1 MALVFPN
8 PNVFALYPLD
18 RASNQR
24 TDAAWLSARRA
35 DAKTLILPIWRQKP
49 MLAKAPSGQ
58 TELMVMRPGLAEGL
72 MAEGAPVVFLG
83 CDKGGA
89 WFACDISAAPDPENQ
104 GPLAGLGFFKDMRAA
119 AMELSP
125 ADAAIA
131 GTAKALVDWHQRH
144 GFCAQCGS
152 PTQLADAGWK
162 RVCPACKAE
171 HFPRTDPVAIMLA
184 AHGDNC
190 LLGRGKQFPPGMYS
204 ALAGFIEPGE
214 SIEEAVAREIKE
226 ETGVTIALESVRYHS
241 TQPWPF
247 PSSLMIGCLAQATDT
262 TITIDES
269 EMADAR
275 WFSRDEIRAALS
287 AGGRGKGFFVPPSF
301 AIAHQLIKTWA
312 AEDGGS

>member
-8 PNVFALYPLD
+8 PNTFALYPLD

-24 TDAAWLSARRA
+24 TDSAWLAERLK
-35 DAKTLILPIWRQKP
+35 DASTLVLPVWRQKP
-49 MLAKAPSGQ
+49 MLMKSAKG
-58 TELMVMRPGLAEGL
+58 TELNLMRPGLAEKL
-72 MAEGAPVVFLG
+72 MGEGAITVFLG
-83 CDKGGA
+83 CDKVGA
-89 WFACDISAAPDPENQ
+89 YFACDISAADDPEQ
-104 GPLAGLGFFKDMRAA
+104 SGPLAGLGFFKDMRMA
-119 AMELSP
+119 AMELP
-125 ADAAIA
+125 PGDAAIA
-131 GTAKALVDWHQRH
+131 GTAKALIDWHQRH
-144 GFCAQCGS
+144 GFCANCGQR
-152 PTQLADAGWK
+152 TKAAEAGWK

-184 AHGDNC
+184 TDGDKC

-226 ETGVTIALESVRYHS
+226 ETGISVSLESVRYHS

-247 PSSLMIGCLAQATDT
+247 PSSLMIGCLAAATDT
-262 TITIDES
+262 KITIDET

-275 WFSRDEIRAALS
+275 WFSRDEIRAALA
-287 AGGRGKGFFVPPSF
+287 AGGRGQGFFVPPSF

-312 AEDGGS
+312 EA